1 MADAYRIFFQYVKE
15 HTLFSENDHVIAGIS
30 GGADSMCLLVM
41 LEKLSKE
48 MNFSLTAVHVNHL
61 LRGLEADRDE
71 AFVKEFC
78 KNRGITCVAVNAA
91 VKSYAAEHD
100 MSIEEAGRIA
110 RYQAFYQVA
119 KKLAGSE
126 EIPSHIKAAVA
137 HHKDDNA
144 ETILLNLIRGTGLK
158 GLKGMSC
165 IGERF
170 GITVVRP
177 LLCLERQEIED
188 YLKDEKVTFLTD
200 STNKEDEY
208 SRNKVRL
215 HIIPEL
221 AKINSKASEHINEAA
236 GAIVRAQEFI
246 EREAQN
252 AEKVMVDDRKDG
264 KYIDLNRYSGLD
276 VAVKEQII
284 RDLVE
289 ELAGS
294 LKDVSRVHI
303 ESVLGLEYKQT
314 GRRIQLPY
322 GIVASRSYSN
332 LILRKA
338 TADDRMAQDMTD
350 YARGRKGPEGEETSG
365 EEGEDFPVPECFEID
380 PTHLPPE
387 PVRILLW
394 NGLEVELSLVHVN
407 PVTRQQLITKNKY
420 TKAFDCAKIKGNLA
434 FRKPDLHEEIQFFG
448 GRKTIKKY
456 LVDEKVPREERDQ
469 ILVLSDEEN
478 VMWILGYRMS
488 ESYKITEMT
497 NLALQVSMIG
507 GKDEQY

>member
-1 MADAYRIFFQYVKE
+1 MADAYRVFYNYVKE
-15 HTLFSENDHVIAGIS
+15 HALFCENDHVIAGVS

-41 LEKLSKE
+41 LDKLSKE
-48 MNFSLTAVHVNHL
+48 MDFSLTVVHVNHL

-71 AFVKEFC
+71 SFVKEFC
-78 KNRGITCVAVNAA
+78 KNREITCVAVNAA

-100 MSIEEAGRIA
+100 LSIEEAGRIA

-119 KKLAGSE
+119 RKIAGCD

-158 GLKGMSC
+158 GLMGMTC
-165 IGERF
+165 IAERF

-177 LLCLERQEIED
+177 LLCLGRQEIED
-188 YLKDEKVTFLTD
+188 YLKEEKVTFLTD
-200 STNKEDEY
+200 STNQEDEY

-221 AKINSKASEHINEAA
+221 QKVNSKASEHINEAA

-246 EREAQN
+246 EREAKK
-252 AEKVMVDDRKDG
+252 AETVMVDDREDG
-264 KYIDLNRYSGLD
+264 KYIDLNRYSSLD
-276 VAVKEQII
+276 IAVKEQII

-294 LKDVSRVHI
+294 LKDIGRVHI
-303 ESVLGLEYKQT
+303 ESILGLEYKQT
-314 GRRIQLPY
+314 GRRVQLPY

-332 LILRKA
+332 LILRQS
-338 TADDRMAQDMTD
+338 TADDRLAQDMTD
-350 YARGRKGPEGEETSG
+350 YARGRKGTAGEELYG
-365 EEGEDFPVPECFEID
+365 EAEEGFEEPEIFEID

-387 PVRILLW
+387 PVRFLLW
-394 NGLEVELSLVHVN
+394 NGLEVEFALVHVN

-434 FRKPDLHEEIQFFG
+434 LRKPDLQEEIQFFG

-456 LVDEKVPREERDQ
+456 LVDEKVPREDRDK

-478 VMWILGYRMS
+478 VMWILEYRMS
-488 ESYKITEMT
+488 ETYKITEMT
-497 NLALQVSMIG
+497 TLALQVSIIG
-507 GKDEQY
+507 EKK